1 MESKSFRECPKSTL
15 MSLSANVS
23 TGTFTLAKYKC
34 VDFPPNTPSHAAVC
48 QERADW
54 LHLRY
59 SPTLR
64 GLHLTPIK
72 VVDEDAFFSTLPLP
86 CV

>member
-34 VDFPPNTPSHAAVC
+34 VDPPPPHPTLLSV
-48 QERADW
+48 ERAD
-54 LHLRY
+54 Y
-59 SPTLR
+59 TSVILR
-64 GLHLTPIK
+64 GLHLTPVK

>member
-34 VDFPPNTPSHAAVC
+34 VDPPPTPPHTAVC
-48 QERADW
+48 GERAD
-54 LHLRY
+54 Y
-59 SPTLR
+59 TSVILR
-64 GLHLTPIK
+64 GLHLTPVK